1 MLIEPSKQYKWSD
14 LSRLTVSTDQKEKSK
29 LAEKQ
34 MIDIQERNLYVQP
47 CQLLLQKASISLEL
61 LSPQAQCFFT
71 RLHGNVFGTK
81 AGPIECNEHIK
92 VKDANKYV
100 GKHEVMILD

>member
-1 MLIEPSKQYKWSD
+1 MVD

-47 CQLLLQKASISLEL
+47 CQLLLQKASIYLEL
-61 LSPQAQCFFT
+61 ISLQAQCFFMK
-71 RLHGNVFGTK
+71 LPGNVLGSK
-81 AGPIECNEHIK
+81 ADPIECNEHIK
-92 VKDANKYV
+92 VKDANIYV
-100 GKHEVMILD
+100 GKHEVMMLD